1 MTRINAHIKP
11 KDLLDQHLLAE
22 YREIVRIP
30 NVVKSNLSNAYDKSK
45 IAPKSFKLST
55 GHVIYFYDKIKFLHR
70 RFLALKQELDY
81 RGIENN
87 MTDEMFWNIPSDLY
101 NDLAECDVANDLVA
115 HRIIERA
122 TSMKSLKYYKKEIS
136 LTEYLTII
144 NKYVLH

>member
-30 NVVKSNLSNAYDKSK
+30 NVVMSNLSNAYDKVK
-45 IAPKSFKLST
+45 LAPKTFKLST
-55 GHVIYFYDKIKFLHR
+55 GHVIYFYDKIKFLHQR
-70 RFLALKQELDY
+70 YLALKQELDY

-87 MTDEMFWNIPSDLY
+87 MSDEMFYNIPSDLY
-101 NDLAECDVANDLVA
+101 NDIAECDIANDLVVN
-115 HRIIERA
+115 RIIERA
-122 TSMKSLKYYKKEIS
+122 TSMKSLKYYKQEIT
-136 LTEYLTII
+136 LTDYLQII

>member
-11 KDLLDQHLLAE
+11 KHLLDQHLLAE

-30 NVVKSNLSNAYDKSK
+30 NVVKADLTNAYKK
-45 IAPKSFKLST
+45 VKLAPPTFKLST
-55 GHVIYFYDKIKFLHR
+55 GHVIYFYDKIKFLHA
-70 RFLALKQELDY
+70 RFLALKQELDC

-87 MTDEMFWNIPSDLY
+87 MSDEMFLNVPSNLY
-101 NDLAECDVANDLVA
+101 NDLVECDLANDLVA

-122 TSMKSLKYYKKEIS
+122 TGMKSLKYYKKEIT

-144 NKYVLH
+144 NKYVLR